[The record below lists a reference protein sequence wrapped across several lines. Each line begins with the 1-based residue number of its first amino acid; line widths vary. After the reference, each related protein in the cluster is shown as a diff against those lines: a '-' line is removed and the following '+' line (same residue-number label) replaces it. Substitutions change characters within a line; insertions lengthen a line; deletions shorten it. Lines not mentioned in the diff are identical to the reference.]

1 MGTTG
6 PDGQWKI
13 RISGMDFNFSR
24 GLAIKGI
31 GGVDHP
37 VMLELTATFNEQAVN
52 YYPGKRPR
60 VLHLFYCTEVP
71 AGFKERAES
80 ARFFQ
85 GPVPDPP
92 PRWTP
97 GARGPQPH
105 LTTRGQ
111 VNPATHAHHPSEC
124 RDVREVSAHGRC
136 VAAPVA

>member
-13 RISGMDFNFSR
+13 RISGMDFTFSR

-37 VMLELTATFNEQAVN
+37 VMLELTATFNEQTVN

-60 VLHLFYCTEVP
+60 VMHLFYCTEVP

-97 GARGPQPH
+97 RRPWAPHTSDYNRSGESSHARSSSQ
-105 LTTRGQ
+105 
-111 VNPATHAHHPSEC
+111 
-124 RDVREVSAHGRC
+124 
-136 VAAPVA
+136 

>member
-37 VMLELTATFNEQAVN
+37 VMLELTATFNEQTVN

-85 GPVPDPP
+85 GPVPDPA

-97 GARGPQPH
+97 RRPWAPHASDYNRSGESSHARSSSQ
-105 LTTRGQ
+105 
-111 VNPATHAHHPSEC
+111 
-124 RDVREVSAHGRC
+124 
-136 VAAPVA
+136 